1 MMAEPLE
8 LCPLCGAPLRNG
20 KDGTQY
26 IEFIEEYEQQYH
38 AGIIDL
44 DELKK
49 HITVYYDRPR
59 LCFNQGNN
67 NYTIADAFISK
78 YKDMDAAQALALAF
92 SRGETVL
99 LNPPCFNYFSK
110 FGGSIENPD
119 VIVET
124 IKIKDN

>member
-1 MMAEPLE
+1 MAEPLE
-8 LCPLCGAPLRNG
+8 LCPDCGSPLRNG
-20 KDGTQY
+20 KDSPQY

-59 LCFNQGNN
+59 LCFNQGNSN
-67 NYTIADAFISK
+67 VMIDEDGKEIP
-78 YKDMDAAQALALAF
+78 
-92 SRGETVL
+92 
-99 LNPPCFNYFSK
+99 LNPPCANFYAK